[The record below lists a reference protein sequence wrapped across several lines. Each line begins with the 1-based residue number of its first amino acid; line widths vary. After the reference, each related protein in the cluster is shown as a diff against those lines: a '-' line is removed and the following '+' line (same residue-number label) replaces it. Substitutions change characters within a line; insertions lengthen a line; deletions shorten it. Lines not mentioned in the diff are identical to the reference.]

1 MENLW
6 PPRRGN
12 GGSQRFC
19 DRRHRYLPG
28 FSYRVFFLS
37 LSLSLSLS
45 CGPPAVGREGRV
57 ARPLEKKRNFFF
69 TEFFSFPSW
78 VVACWDPFIWFDL
91 IFGSFRV
98 NGEFFFT
105 ELSQVLLPFSMG
117 RGFFLFCSVLLGF
130 TGFYLVLLFLTLFY
144 CLWPCFT
151 GFYRVFHGFYL
162 SWVVAC

>member
-28 FSYRVFFLS
+28 FSYRVFFFS

-57 ARPLEKKRNFFF
+57 ARPLEKKRIFFF

-98 NGEFFFT
+98 NGEFFFYRVISSFT
-105 ELSQVLLPFSMG
+105 ALLDGQRLLFVLLSFT
-117 RGFFLFCSVLLGF
+117 RFYRVLPSF
-130 TGFYLVLLFLTLFY
+130 TVFDLVLLSLALFY
-144 CLWPCFT
+144 WVLPSF
-151 GFYRVFHGFYL
+151 
-162 SWVVAC
+162 SWVLP